1 MKPKVLVIDD
11 EEDIRKSLR
20 MILEYEGYQCVTA
33 ATPQEGL
40 ELARKEEP
48 DVILLD
54 IKMPQMD
61 GLEALGRLKQRG
73 DPAEVVM
80 ISGHATVATAVE
92 ATRKGAFDFL
102 EKPLEE
108 GRVLT
113 SVRNAAQQ
121 KRLADELRALKE
133 EKGARHELIG
143 ESSAMAK
150 VRAAIAK
157 AAPTQA
163 TLLITGESGTGKEA
177 VAWQIYRQS
186 ERRDKPFIKVNCAA
200 IPEELIESELFGHE
214 KGAFTGAVAKQP
226 GKFVQADGGTILL
239 DEVGDMS
246 ARTQAKVLR
255 VLQDGEVEPVGM
267 SRTLFVD
274 VRVIAAT
281 NKGLEGEIQQ
291 GRFREDLFFRINT
304 LVIHVPP
311 LRERKADIPLLIEH
325 FSRQFCV
332 ENNRRPKKFGPEVIK
347 ELTSLP
353 WRGNV
358 RELKSVVERLMI
370 MAEGDVIAPSDLG
383 AIRTPATAPPAP
395 SLSQYR
401 TLQEF
406 RESTERLFLLEKLK
420 EHDWNISATAK
431 AIDTPRSNL
440 YKKLEHYGL
449 SKHDAAG
456 GGSGTEPASE
466 EPAE

>member
-1 MKPKVLVIDD
+1 MKSRVLVIDD

-20 MILEYEGYQCVTA
+20 MILEYEGYQCTVA

-40 ELARKEEP
+40 DLARKEDP

-61 GLEALGRLKQRG
+61 GLDVLTRLKGRG
-73 DPAEVVM
+73 DRSEVVM
-80 ISGHATVATAVE
+80 ISGHGTVATAVE

-113 SVRNAAQQ
+113 CLRNAMQQ
-121 KRLADELRALKE
+121 RRLSEENRAFKE
-133 EKGARHELIG
+133 EKASRYELIG
-143 ESSAMAK
+143 GSPAMEK
-150 VRAAIAK
+150 VRAALAR
-157 AAPTQA
+157 AAPTHA
-163 TLLITGESGTGKEA
+163 TVLITGESGTGKEM
-177 VAWQIYRQS
+177 VAWQIYSRS
-186 ERRDKPFIKVNCAA
+186 NRLEKPFVKVNCAA

-214 KGAFTGAVAKQP
+214 KGAFTGAVARQA
-226 GKFVQADGGTILL
+226 GKFVQADGGTIFL

-246 ARTQAKVLR
+246 PRTQAKVLR

-267 SRTLFVD
+267 SKTLHVD

-281 NKGLEGEIQQ
+281 NKDLETAIRE

-304 LVIHVPP
+304 LVIPVPP
-311 LRERKADIPLLIEH
+311 LRERKGDIPLLVEH
-325 FSRQFCV
+325 FNRQFSA
-332 ENNRRPKKFGPEVIK
+332 ENNRRPRKFSPEAMREI
-347 ELTSLP
+347 SILP

-358 RELKSVVERLMI
+358 RELKGAVERLLI
-370 MAEGDVIAPSDLG
+370 MAEGEEIASDVLAL
-383 AIRTPATAPPAP
+383 IRTPITAAPAP
-395 SLSQYR
+395 SLSGYR

-406 RESTERLFLLEKLK
+406 KEGTERQFLLEKLK
-420 EHDWNISATAK
+420 ENDWNISATAK

-440 YKKLEHYGL
+440 YKKLEQYGL
-449 SKHDAAG
+449 SKRGAE
-456 GGSGTEPASE
+456 GSSE
-466 EPAE
+466 AERPEAMPE